1 MFWFKLKIF
10 FKRYWLGLVITA
22 VVMVAVIFPI
32 WYLAGVEENTRRYII
47 SMNVASMPWMVL
59 NTVIFVGFLYLMQRG
74 GFSAFKKSK
83 VDARLVNIRFSDIV
97 GLEEAKREAWEV
109 VQLIKDRTR
118 VKAIGGKIL
127 KGALLVGP
135 PGCGKTLLAKAVAT
149 EAGVPFLSVA
159 GSEFVEVFVGVGASR
174 VRKLFK
180 QAAEYA
186 KAHGACIIFIDEIEV
201 IGRRRILHDA
211 FGGGSETNSTQNQLL
226 VEMDGLSGEEAN
238 IIVFGATNALEEML
252 DEALLRPGRF
262 DRKIFVGKPN
272 LTEREQIF
280 GYYLGKVNYDR
291 SIDLGRLARKAVGNS
306 PADIENVVKESAL
319 IAVRNS
325 SDKITYKDISS
336 AIERIELGVAHRL
349 IMTPKERA
357 RIACHE
363 AGHLVTIYLSHPTDD
378 VFKASI
384 LHRGGALGVVHH
396 MPIEEIH
403 APDKE
408 SFVGWLR
415 ASLGGY
421 AAERIKYGI
430 TSSGVGS
437 DFSTAAVMAHR
448 MVWGLGMGKSGFIG
462 NYSAINKNERSTAI
476 TDMLERETQELL
488 REQLVEVE
496 KLLRENWPIVER
508 FTAEL
513 LKREELD
520 YDEIAAIFAE
530 FGKPAR
536 MLHGVSPNEPAS
548 EPVPWAQTPVPGPGV
563 RTQAHANK
571 PVSEPVSGTGA

>member
-1 MFWFKLKIF
+1 MFWFKLKLF
-10 FKRYWLGLVITA
+10 FKKHWLALAIGA
-22 VVMVAVIFPI
+22 VVLVAVVFPV

-59 NTVIFVGFLYLMQRG
+59 NTIIFVGFLYLMQSG
-74 GFSAFKKSK
+74 GFSAFKKTK
-83 VDARLVNIRFSDIV
+83 VDAGHVNIHFSDIV
-97 GLEEAKREAWEV
+97 GLDEAKREAWEV

-149 EAGVPFLSVA
+149 EAGVPFMSVA

-180 QAAEYA
+180 QAKEYA

-201 IGRRRILHDA
+201 IGRRRILYDA

-226 VEMDGLSGEEAN
+226 VEMDGLSGDEAN
-238 IIVFGATNALEEML
+238 IIVFAATNAMEEIL

-272 LTEREQIF
+272 LTEREKLF
-280 GYYLGKVNYDR
+280 EYYLGKVSYDKT
-291 SIDLGRLARKAVGNS
+291 IDLGRLARKAVGNS
-306 PADIENVVKESAL
+306 PADIENVVKEAAL

-325 SDKITYKDISS
+325 SDKLTYKDISA

-349 IMTPKERA
+349 VMTPKERE

-363 AGHLVTIYLSHPTDD
+363 AGHLVTIYLAHPTDD

-403 APDKE
+403 APDQE

-448 MVWGLGMGKSGFIG
+448 MVWGMGMGKSGFIG

-476 TDMLERETQELL
+476 TDMLEREAQELL

-496 KLLRENWPIVER
+496 KLLKDNWKIVER

-530 FGKPAR
+530 FGKPSR
-536 MLHGVSPNEPAS
+536 MLHLVPEQPPATGD
-548 EPVPWAQTPVPGPGV
+548 AGTP
-563 RTQAHANK
+563 
-571 PVSEPVSGTGA
+571 

>member
-1 MFWFKLKIF
+1 MFWLKLKLLFQRHWLTITIIF
-10 FKRYWLGLVITA
+10 I
-22 VVMVAVIFPI
+22 AVIAIIFPV
-32 WYLAGVEENTRRYII
+32 WYLAGIEENTRRYII

-59 NTVIFVGFLYLMQRG
+59 NTLIFVGFLYLMQSG
-74 GFSAFKKSK
+74 GLSALKKTK
-83 VDARLVNIRFSDIV
+83 VNISEVNIRFSDIV
-97 GLEEAKREAWEV
+97 GLDEAKREAWEL

-180 QAAEYA
+180 QAREYSQ
-186 KAHGACIIFIDEIEV
+186 AHGACIVFIDEIEV
-201 IGRRRILHDA
+201 IGRKRILYDA

-226 VEMDGLSGEEAN
+226 VEMDGLESAAN
-238 IIVFGATNALEEML
+238 VVVFAATNALENIL

-262 DRKIFVGKPN
+262 DRKIFVDKPN
-272 LTEREQIF
+272 LAEREKLF
-280 GYYLGKVNYDR
+280 AYYLEKVSYDR
-291 SIDLGRLARKAVGNS
+291 SLDIGRLARKAVGSS
-306 PADIENVVKESAL
+306 PADIENIVKEAAL
-319 IAVRNS
+319 ISVRNS
-325 SDKITYKDISS
+325 AERVTMKDLSA
-336 AIERIELGVAHRL
+336 AIERVELGVAHRL
-349 IMTPKERA
+349 SMTPREKE

-396 MPIEEIH
+396 MPIEELH
-403 APDKE
+403 VPDRDT
-408 SFVGWLR
+408 FIGWLR

-421 AAERIKYGI
+421 AAERIKYGV

-437 DFSTAAVMAHR
+437 DFATASTMAHR
-448 MVWGLGMGKSGFIG
+448 MVWDMGMGGGGFVG
-462 NYSAINKNERSTAI
+462 NYSAIRHSERSAAI
-476 TDMLERETQELL
+476 TDMLEKETQELL
-488 REQLVEVE
+488 KEQLGEVG
-496 KLLRENWPIVER
+496 KLLKENWKIVER

-513 LKREELD
+513 LEREELD
-520 YDEIAAIFAE
+520 YDEIAAVFAE
-530 FGKPAR
+530 FGKPSR
-536 MLHGVSPNEPAS
+536 MLKSSLPEQGPVLEKQDSP
-548 EPVPWAQTPVPGPGV
+548 
-563 RTQAHANK
+563 
-571 PVSEPVSGTGA
+571 

>member
-1 MFWFKLKIF
+1 MFWFKIKLF
-10 FKRYWLGLVITA
+10 LRNHWLVLAIVVITA
-22 VVMVAVIFPI
+22 VAVLFPI

-59 NTVIFVGFLYLMQRG
+59 NTIIFVGFLYLMQSG
-74 GFSAFKKSK
+74 GFSSLKKTRIN
-83 VDARLVNIRFSDIV
+83 AGEVNIRFSDIV
-97 GLEEAKREAWEV
+97 GLEEAKREAWEL

-135 PGCGKTLLAKAVAT
+135 PGCGKTLMAKAVAT

-180 QAAEYA
+180 QAKEYA
-186 KAHGACIIFIDEIEV
+186 QAHGACIIFIDEIEV
-201 IGRRRILHDA
+201 IGRRRILYDA

-226 VEMDGLSGEEAN
+226 VEMDGLDSAAN
-238 IIVFGATNALEEML
+238 VIVFGATNAVENIL

-262 DRKIFVGKPN
+262 DRKIFVDRPN
-272 LTEREQIF
+272 LAEREKLF
-280 GYYLGKVNYDR
+280 GYYLAKVKYDPA
-291 SIDLGRLARKAVGNS
+291 IDLGRLARKAVGNS
-306 PADIENVVKESAL
+306 PADIENVVKEAAL
-319 IAVRNS
+319 IAVRNN
-325 SDKITYKDISS
+325 SDRLSYKDISA

-349 IMTPKERA
+349 SMTPRERE

-396 MPIEEIH
+396 MPIEELH
-403 APDKE
+403 VPDRD
-408 SFVGWLR
+408 SYIGWLR
-415 ASLGGY
+415 ASLGGF
-421 AAERIKYGI
+421 AAEKIRYGV

-437 DFSTAAVMAHR
+437 DFANAAHMAHR
-448 MVWGLGMGKSGFIG
+448 MVWGMGMGTSGFIG
-462 NYSAINKNERSTAI
+462 NYSAIHKSERSAAI
-476 TDMLERETQELL
+476 ADQLGQETQELL
-488 REQLVEVE
+488 REQLTETE
-496 KLLRENWPIVER
+496 KLLRENWKIVER
-508 FTAEL
+508 FTDEL

-520 YDEIAAIFAE
+520 YDEIAAIFGE
-530 FGKPAR
+530 FGKPSR
-536 MLHGVSPNEPAS
+536 MLKSGGEAIPTG
-548 EPVPWAQTPVPGPGV
+548 TP
-563 RTQAHANK
+563 
-571 PVSEPVSGTGA
+571 

>member
-1 MFWFKLKIF
+1 MLKIKF
-10 FKRYWLGLVITA
+10 FLQRHWLGLTIGA
-22 VVMVAVIFPI
+22 VVLVAVVFPV

-59 NTVIFVGFLYLMQRG
+59 NTLIFVGFLYLMQSG
-74 GFSAFKKSK
+74 GFSALKKTR
-83 VDARLVNIRFSDIV
+83 VDAARVNIRFTDIV
-97 GLEEAKREAWEV
+97 GLEEAKREAWEL

-127 KGALLVGP
+127 RGALLVGP

-149 EAGVPFLSVA
+149 EAGVPFLNVA
-159 GSEFVEVFVGVGASR
+159 GSEFVEVFVGVGAAR

-180 QAAEYA
+180 QAREYA
-186 KAHGACIIFIDEIEV
+186 QVHGACIVFIDEIEV
-201 IGRRRILHDA
+201 IGRRRILYDA

-226 VEMDGLSGEEAN
+226 VEMDGLESGSN
-238 IIVFGATNALEEML
+238 VIVFGATNAVEDIL

-262 DRKIFVGKPN
+262 DRKIFVDKPN
-272 LTEREQIF
+272 LAEREKLF
-280 GYYLGKVNYDR
+280 AHYLGKVSYDPA
-291 SIDLGRLARKAVGNS
+291 IDVGRLARKAVGSS
-306 PADIENVVKESAL
+306 PADIENVVKEAAL
-319 IAVRNS
+319 IAVRNK
-325 SDKITYKDISS
+325 SDKMTYKDLSA

-349 IMTPKERA
+349 SMTPRERE

-384 LHRGGALGVVHH
+384 LHRSGALGVVHH

-403 APDKE
+403 APDRD
-408 SFVGWLR
+408 SFIGWVR
-415 ASLGGY
+415 AALGGY

-430 TSSGVGS
+430 TSSGVGA
-437 DFSTAAVMAHR
+437 DFAVAANMAHR
-448 MVWGLGMGKSGFIG
+448 MVWGMGMGTSGFIG
-462 NYSAINKNERSTAI
+462 NYSAINKWERSPSMM
-476 TDMLERETQELL
+476 DQLERETQELL
-488 REQLVEVE
+488 RAQLEEVE
-496 KLLRENWPIVER
+496 KLLKGNWAIVER

-530 FGKPAR
+530 FGKPSR
-536 MLHGVSPNEPAS
+536 MLKPEQTAVSSPPPAA
-548 EPVPWAQTPVPGPGV
+548 P
-563 RTQAHANK
+563 
-571 PVSEPVSGTGA
+571 

>member
-1 MFWFKLKIF
+1 MLWFKIRMLLR
-10 FKRYWLGLVITA
+10 RYWVGLTIGA
-22 VVMVAVIFPI
+22 VTVLAVLFPI
-32 WYLAGVEENTRRYII
+32 WYLAGIEENTRRYII

-59 NTVIFVGFLYLMQRG
+59 NTVIFVGFLYLMQSG
-74 GFSAFKKSK
+74 GFSALKKTR
-83 VDARLVNIRFSDIV
+83 VDAGAVNIRFSDIV
-97 GLEEAKREAWEV
+97 GLEEAKREAWEL

-174 VRKLFK
+174 VRKLFR
-180 QAAEYA
+180 QAKEYA
-186 KAHGACIIFIDEIEV
+186 QAYGACIVFIDEVEV
-201 IGRRRILHDA
+201 IGRRRILYDA

-226 VEMDGLSGEEAN
+226 VEMDGLDSAAN
-238 IIVFGATNALEEML
+238 VIIFGATNAVEGIL

-262 DRKIFVGKPN
+262 DRKIFVDKPN
-272 LTEREQIF
+272 LAEREKLF
-280 GYYLGKVNYDR
+280 GHYLAKVSYDVGM
-291 SIDLGRLARKAVGNS
+291 DLGRLARKAVGNS
-306 PADIENVVKESAL
+306 PADIENVVKEAAL
-319 IAVRNS
+319 IAVRRGA
-325 SDKITYKDISS
+325 DKLSYKDISA

-349 IMTPKERA
+349 SMTPRERE

-396 MPIEEIH
+396 MPTEELH
-403 APDKE
+403 VPDRE
-408 SFVGWLR
+408 SFIGWLR

-421 AAERIKYGI
+421 AAEKIKYGV

-437 DFSTAAVMAHR
+437 DFAAAANTAHR
-448 MVWGLGMGKSGFIG
+448 MVWAMGMGKSGFIG
-462 NYSAINKNERSTAI
+462 NYSSIAKSERSAAI
-476 TDMLERETQELL
+476 TDMLERETQDLL
-488 REQLVEVE
+488 REQLSETE
-496 KLLRENWPIVER
+496 KLLTANWKIVER
-508 FTAEL
+508 FADEL

-520 YDEIAAIFAE
+520 YDEIAAIFSE
-530 FGKPAR
+530 FGHPSR
-536 MLHGVSPNEPAS
+536 MLG
-548 EPVPWAQTPVPGPGV
+548 
-563 RTQAHANK
+563 K
-571 PVSEPVSGTGA
+571 

>member
-1 MFWFKLKIF
+1 MFWFKIKLF
-10 FKRYWLGLVITA
+10 FQRHWLVLAI
-22 VVMVAVIFPI
+22 VAVCLIAIVFPI

-59 NTVIFVGFLYLMQRG
+59 NTVIFVGFLYLMQSG
-74 GFSAFKKSK
+74 GFSALKKSK
-83 VDARLVNIRFSDIV
+83 VDTAAVNIRFSDIV
-97 GLEEAKREAWEV
+97 GLEEAKREAWEL

-135 PGCGKTLLAKAVAT
+135 PGCGKTLMAKAVAT
-149 EAGVPFLSVA
+149 EAGVPFLSVS

-180 QAAEYA
+180 QAREYA
-186 KAHGACIIFIDEIEV
+186 QAHGACIIFIDEIEV
-201 IGRRRILHDA
+201 IGRRRILYDA

-226 VEMDGLSGEEAN
+226 VEMDGLESSSN
-238 IIVFGATNALEEML
+238 VIVFGATNAVENIL

-262 DRKIFVGKPN
+262 DRKIFVDKPN
-272 LTEREQIF
+272 LAEREKMF
-280 GYYLGKVNYDR
+280 AYYLAKVQYDR
-291 SIDLGRLARKAVGNS
+291 TMDLGRLARKAVGSS
-306 PADIENVVKESAL
+306 PADIENVVKEAAL
-319 IAVRNS
+319 IAVRNN
-325 SDKITYKDISS
+325 SDKLTYKDISA

-349 IMTPKERA
+349 SMTPRERE

-396 MPIEEIH
+396 MPIEELH
-403 APDKE
+403 VPDRD
-408 SFVGWLR
+408 SYVGWLR
-415 ASLGGY
+415 ASLGGF
-421 AAERIKYGI
+421 AAEKIKYGV

-437 DFSTAAVMAHR
+437 DFATAAHMAHR
-448 MVWGLGMGKSGFIG
+448 MVWGMGMGKSGFIG
-462 NYSAINKNERSTAI
+462 NYSAIHKSERSAAI
-476 TDMLERETQELL
+476 ADRLGEETQVLL
-488 REQLVEVE
+488 REQLTEVE
-496 KLLRENWPIVER
+496 KLLTENWKIVER

-520 YDEIAAIFAE
+520 YDEIADIFAE
-530 FGKPAR
+530 FGKPSR
-536 MLHGVSPNEPAS
+536 MLKSALQATTGLEAPPPAPPPPPAAPAGPEP
-548 EPVPWAQTPVPGPGV
+548 TP
-563 RTQAHANK
+563 
-571 PVSEPVSGTGA
+571 